1 MRKLLLMLTALI
13 VTSLSL
19 WADGISVQSF
29 KLLETD
35 LTANTRG
42 TEKRDQNGDKAALI
56 KIVTPERGFLFNGG
70 SLGIVGTEEKAAE
83 IWLYVPPRAQKLTI
97 THQIFGVLRD
107 YYYPVSI
114 QGGRTYEML
123 LDIGTG
129 RYVTITTSQ
138 AKSDVTVDG
147 EYLGKSPIYNRY
159 MTYGRHVVLTQNGI
173 YEGKD
178 TIAVATTDSKEVKV
192 ANIQMRNMSDHYG
205 EVVVNV
211 ENEADIW
218 YNGHQVGT
226 SSWSTQ
232 LREGS
237 YTIETRKLDCDPVK
251 TTFTVIPKQKNQIQ
265 AAPPAPH
272 TGRLN
277 IYTRPRNANALLNGM
292 DPIDLTQL
300 QTLPVGTYQLSF
312 SRKGYVGTSKEYKVE
327 HNLTTSDTL
336 TLEKIRYIKPT
347 TFYFGLGYTAR
358 SLGGIT
364 ALAGATYKNFDL
376 QLSYTFGLQSS
387 DEVPWYSVD
396 GKNTYLGSMTYKRS
410 TFAIKAGYQ
419 FELTERLGITPQ
431 LGYEIERLSATV
443 KNGTNKYGDGAAANC
458 VSVGAKLMWAPIE
471 RVYAFINP
479 ALAIAVSKD
488 ENFKNI
494 SDNSNI
500 SAGGFMI
507 SIGAIFNFSLF

>member
-1 MRKLLLMLTALI
+1 MKKLLLIALI
-13 VTSLSL
+13 AISQSV
-19 WADGISVQSF
+19 WADGISVLGF
-29 KLLETD
+29 RLLETD

-42 TEKRDQNGDKAALI
+42 TEKRDMNGDKAALI

-97 THQIFGVLRD
+97 THQVFGVLRD

-159 MTYGRHVVLTQNGI
+159 MTYGRHAVFAQNGI
-173 YEGKD
+173 YEAQD
-178 TIAVATTDSKEVKV
+178 TIIVATSDAKATKV
-192 ANIQMRNMSDHYG
+192 ANIEMRNMSDHYG

-211 ENEADIW
+211 ENNADIW

-226 SSWSTQ
+226 GSWSTQ

-237 YTIETRKLDCDPVK
+237 YTVETRKLDCDPIK
-251 TTFTVIPKQKNQIQ
+251 TTFTVIPKKKNQIQ

-277 IYTRPRNANALLNGM
+277 IYTRPRNATALLNGI
-292 DPIDLTQL
+292 DPINLTEL
-300 QTLPVGTYQLSF
+300 QTLPVGTYQLQF
-312 SRKGYVGTSKEYKVE
+312 ARKGYVGTTREYTIK
-327 HNLTTSDTL
+327 HNLTTSDTVS
-336 TLEKIRYIKPT
+336 LEKIKYIKPNA
-347 TFYFGLGYTAR
+347 FYFGAGYTMR

-364 ALAGATYKNFDL
+364 ALAGATYKNIDL
-376 QLSYTFGLQSS
+376 QLSYTFGLGAS
-387 DEVPWYSVD
+387 DPVRWYSED
-396 GKNTYLGSMTYKRS
+396 GNDTYLSSVEYKRS
-410 TFAIKAGYQ
+410 TFAVKAGYQ
-419 FELTERLGITPQ
+419 IELTERLGITPQ
-431 LGYEIERLSATV
+431 LGYQIEQLSGKVTD
-443 KNGTNKYGDGAAANC
+443 GTNLYGDKAAANC
-458 VSVGAKLMWAPIE
+458 ISIGAKLVYAPIQRLYLFATPE
-471 RVYAFINP
+471 
-479 ALAIAVSKD
+479 LSLGVSKD
-488 ENFKNI
+488 NNFTRI
-494 SDNSNI
+494 ADASNI
-500 SAGGFMI
+500 SAGGFMV
-507 SIGAIFNFSLF
+507 SIGAIFNFSF

>member
-1 MRKLLLMLTALI
+1 MKKLLLIALI
-13 VTSLSL
+13 AISQSV
-19 WADGISVQSF
+19 WADGISVLGF
-29 KLLETD
+29 RLLETD

-42 TEKRDQNGDKAALI
+42 TEKRDMNGDKAALI

-97 THQIFGVLRD
+97 THQVFGVLRD

-159 MTYGRHVVLTQNGI
+159 MTYGRHSVFTQNGI
-173 YEGKD
+173 YEAQD
-178 TIAVATTDSKEVKV
+178 TIIVATSDAKATKV
-192 ANIQMRNMSDHYG
+192 ANIEMRNMSDHYG

-211 ENEADIW
+211 ENNADIW

-226 SSWSTQ
+226 GSWSTQ

-237 YTIETRKLDCDPVK
+237 YTVETRKLDCDPIK
-251 TTFTVIPKQKNQIQ
+251 TTFTVIPQKKNQIQ

-277 IYTRPRNANALLNGM
+277 IYTRPRNATALLNGI
-292 DPIDLTQL
+292 DPINLTEL
-300 QTLPVGTYQLSF
+300 QTLPVGTYQLQF
-312 SRKGYVGTSKEYKVE
+312 ARKGYVGTTREYTIK
-327 HNLTTSDTL
+327 HNLTTSDTVS
-336 TLEKIRYIKPT
+336 LEKIKYIKPNA
-347 TFYFGLGYTAR
+347 FYFGAGYTMR
-358 SLGGIT
+358 SMGGIT
-364 ALAGATYKNFDL
+364 ALAGATYKNIDL
-376 QLSYTFGLQSS
+376 QLSYTFGLGASS
-387 DEVPWYSVD
+387 DVIWYSIAEGND
-396 GKNTYLGSMTYKRS
+396 NYQSTMTYKRS
-410 TFAIKAGYQ
+410 CFAVKLGYQ
-419 FELTERLGITPQ
+419 IELTERLGITPQ
-431 LGYEIERLSATV
+431 LGYQIEQLSGTV
-443 KNGTNKYGDGAAANC
+443 TDGTNKFGDGASANC
-458 VSVGAKLMWAPIE
+458 VSIGAKFMYAPIQ
-471 RVYAFINP
+471 RVYLFAAP
-479 ALAIAVSKD
+479 ELSLGMSKD
-488 ENFKNI
+488 NNFQSI
-494 SDNSNI
+494 SDASDI

-507 SIGAIFNFSLF
+507 SLGAIFNF

>member
-1 MRKLLLMLTALI
+1 MKKLLLIALI
-13 VTSLSL
+13 AISQSV
-19 WADGISVQSF
+19 WADGISVLGF
-29 KLLETD
+29 RLLETD

-42 TEKRDQNGDKAALI
+42 TEKRDMNGDKAALI

-97 THQIFGVLRD
+97 THQVFGVLRD

-159 MTYGRHVVLTQNGI
+159 MTYGRHAVFAQNGI
-173 YEGKD
+173 YEAQD
-178 TIAVATTDSKEVKV
+178 TIIVATSDAKATKV
-192 ANIQMRNMSDHYG
+192 ANIEMRNMSDHYG

-211 ENEADIW
+211 ENNADIW

-226 SSWSTQ
+226 GSWSTQ

-237 YTIETRKLDCDPVK
+237 YTVETRKLDCDPIK
-251 TTFTVIPKQKNQIQ
+251 TTFTVIPQKKNQIQ

-277 IYTRPRNANALLNGM
+277 IYTRPRNATALLNGI
-292 DPIDLTQL
+292 DPINLTEL
-300 QTLPVGTYQLSF
+300 QTLPVGTYQLQF
-312 SRKGYVGTSKEYKVE
+312 ARKGYVGTTREYTIK
-327 HNLTTSDTL
+327 HNLTTSDTVS
-336 TLEKIRYIKPT
+336 LEKIKYIKPNA
-347 TFYFGLGYTAR
+347 FYFGAGYTMR
-358 SLGGIT
+358 SMGGIT
-364 ALAGATYKNFDL
+364 ALAGATYKNIDL
-376 QLSYTFGLQSS
+376 QLSYTFGLGASS
-387 DEVPWYSVD
+387 DVIWYSIAEGND
-396 GKNTYLGSMTYKRS
+396 NYQSTMTYKRS
-410 TFAIKAGYQ
+410 CFAVKLGYQ
-419 FELTERLGITPQ
+419 IELTERLGITPQ
-431 LGYEIERLSATV
+431 LGYQIEQLSGTV
-443 KNGTNKYGDGAAANC
+443 TDGTNKFGDGASANC
-458 VSVGAKLMWAPIE
+458 VSIGAKFLYAPIQ
-471 RVYAFINP
+471 RVYLFAAP
-479 ALAIAVSKD
+479 ELSLGMSKD
-488 ENFKNI
+488 NNFQSI
-494 SDNSNI
+494 SDASDI

-507 SIGAIFNFSLF
+507 SLGAIFNF

>member
-1 MRKLLLMLTALI
+1 MKKLLLLALI
-13 VTSLSL
+13 AVSQSV
-19 WADGISVQSF
+19 WADGISVLGF
-29 KLLETD
+29 RLLETD

-97 THQIFGVLRD
+97 THQVFGVLRD

-147 EYLGKSPIYNRY
+147 EYLGQSPIYNKY
-159 MTYGRHVVLTQNGI
+159 LTYGRHAVMTQNGI

-178 TIAVATTDSKEVKV
+178 TIIVATTDEKGTKV

-211 ENEADIW
+211 ENNADIW
-218 YNGHQVGT
+218 FNDHQVGT
-226 SSWSTQ
+226 GSWQTQ

-237 YTIETRKLDCDPVK
+237 YTVETRKVDCDPVK
-251 TTFTVIPKQKNQIQ
+251 TNFTVVPQKRNQIQ
-265 AAPPAPH
+265 AAPPAQH

-277 IYTRPRNANALLNGM
+277 IYTRPRNAMALLNGT
-292 DPIDLTQL
+292 DEINLTDVP
-300 QTLPVGTYQLSF
+300 TLPVGTYQIAL
-312 SRKGYVGTSKEYKVE
+312 SRKGYVGTTREYTVK
-327 HNLTTSDTL
+327 HNITTTDTVS
-336 TLEKIRYIKPT
+336 LEKVRYIKPNS
-347 TFYFGLGYTAR
+347 FYFGAGYTMR

-364 ALAGATYKNFDL
+364 ALAGATFKNIDL
-376 QLSYTFGLQSS
+376 QLSYTFGLGSS
-387 DEVPWYSVD
+387 DPVRWYSTD
-396 GKNTYLGSMTYKRS
+396 GNDTYLSSATYKRS
-410 TFAIKAGYQ
+410 TFAAKLGYQ
-419 FELTERLGITPQ
+419 IELTERLGIVPQ
-431 LGYEIERLSATV
+431 LGFQAERLSGKVTD
-443 KNGTNKYGDGAAANC
+443 GTNLYGDGASASC
-458 VSVGAKLMWAPIE
+458 VSVGAKLLFAPIE
-471 RVYAFINP
+471 RFYVFAAPELSIG
-479 ALAIAVSKD
+479 VSKD
-488 ENFKNI
+488 DNFKRI
-494 SDNSNI
+494 SDASNI

-507 SIGAIFNFSLF
+507 SIGAIFNFSF